1 MKRLS
6 IVFLLIL
13 LFNLHAFSSVKNNG
27 IPFIKNF
34 SKSLYNGGTQNWD
47 IVQTPNDFIYFANNE
62 GVLEFDGTA
71 WRVIPMPNHSGGR
84 SLAVD
89 TTGQVFVGA
98 YNEFGYLKA
107 NDQGKL
113 IYHSLVDLL
122 PKTDREFEEI
132 WQIFPYKKGMIFH
145 SFQKIFYYRDGEISQ
160 IKDENEFHF
169 SFLLGDQFFVKEQ
182 KKGLCLLE
190 GRSVDLVKGGAFFR
204 DKEIVNMLPFSNDSF
219 LILTALNGL
228 YLYDGNKISPWNEK
242 LSRLF
247 KKDEVFTGL
256 AIGDSKFA
264 IGTVRNGVYII
275 NKQGQIIQ
283 NINTKN
289 GLQNNTVL
297 SLFLDHKDNLWIGLD
312 NGIDYLG
319 ISSPLSVFPQ
329 DKDLGAG
336 YASIYYKGFLYLGTN
351 MGLFTR
357 EYDFS
362 QTTANRDRKFELV
375 KNTSG
380 QVWRLQVVDDELIC
394 GHKKGT
400 FIIDKK
406 VGTLIS
412 DVPGGWNYLYKK
424 EYPNVMIGG
433 TYTGLV
439 LFEKTKQTNNRWKF
453 VKKIGGF
460 KESSREMIWND
471 DGSIWM
477 CHDYQGV
484 YRLFLND
491 KFDECIKS
499 QFYGKEAG
507 FQSNFGVDVH
517 KIRGETVFSSS
528 FGFYKYESE
537 SDRFEPHQYLN
548 NLFGSEEP
556 VSKLLEQD
564 NGDVWFFQGE
574 NIGLLKSQVDNS
586 YVMIKKPFAQLKSSF
601 IGVSEN
607 VTVIDKENVLFG
619 NEDGFVHYNPKTSK
633 KYNEPFHVFIREVHL
648 GGSQDSTIYYG
659 TYSNS
664 KEIQFDSESENK
676 IELPFKNNAVSFR
689 YAAPQFSNPELI
701 HYQCQL
707 IGFDENPSDWTN
719 TLQKSYTNLPEGM
732 YVFEVSAQNQYGVN
746 SFKDTFNFTIL
757 PPWYRSHMAYLVYFL
772 FGVFCIYVI
781 NLIVR
786 YRVRLMQ
793 NQLKKKQKEELKLK
807 EQKFREEALISEKE
821 IVQLRNDKLRSEV
834 EFKNRELAGS
844 TMNIIHKNEVLS
856 YSVGELKK
864 ALKKIKD
871 PIALVQVRQLMKT
884 VDAEFNSDQDWEQF
898 EVHFDQVHEDFLKR
912 LRLSYPQL
920 TPKDLRICAYLR
932 MNLSTKEIAPLMNIS
947 VRGVEISRYR
957 LRKKFDITREENL
970 IDFILNI

>member
-1 MKRLS
+1 VRKVICLS
-6 IVFLLIL
+6 LIICL
-13 LFNLHAFSSVKNNG
+13 VVSSAFAEIKSVG

-34 SKSLYNGGTQNWD
+34 PRSIYNGGTQNWD
-47 IVQTPNDFIYFANNE
+47 IAQTPNGFLYFANNE
-62 GVLEFDGTA
+62 GVLEFDGND
-71 WRVIPMPNHSGGR
+71 WHVIPMPNNSAVR
-84 SLAVD
+84 SLTVD
-89 TTGQVFVGA
+89 STGQVFVGA

-107 NDQGKL
+107 SNQGTL

-122 PKTDREFEEI
+122 PKADREFEEI

-160 IKDENEFHF
+160 IESENEFHF
-169 SFLLGDQFFVKEQ
+169 SFLVGDQFFVREQ
-182 KKGLCLLE
+182 KKGLCLLD
-190 GRSVDLVKGGAFFR
+190 GKTIDLVKGGELFH
-204 DKEIVNMLPFSNDSF
+204 DMEIVNLLPFSNETF

-228 YLYDGNKISPWNEK
+228 YLYDGSKISPWNKE

-247 KKDEVFTGL
+247 KKNEVFTGL

-275 NKQGQIIQ
+275 NKDGQIIQ

-297 SLFLDHKDNLWIGLD
+297 SLFLDHKENLWIGLD
-312 NGIDYLG
+312 NGIDYLE

-336 YASIYYKGFLYLGTN
+336 YASIYYNGFLYLGTN

-357 EYDFS
+357 KYDFS
-362 QTTANRDRKFELV
+362 QTKVNVDEKFELV

-380 QVWRLQVVDDELIC
+380 QVWSLQVVDDELIC

-400 FIIDKK
+400 FSIDKK
-406 VGTLIS
+406 LGTLIS
-412 DVPGGWNYLYKK
+412 DVAGGWNYLYKK
-424 EYPNVMIGG
+424 ELPNVMIGG

-439 LFEKTKQTNNRWKF
+439 LYQKSKQTNNRWKF
-453 VKKIGGF
+453 VKRIEGF
-460 KESSREMIWND
+460 NESSREMIWND

-491 KFDECIKS
+491 ALDKCIKY
-499 QFYGKEAG
+499 QFYGKEDG
-507 FQSNFGVDVH
+507 FQSNFGIDVH
-517 KIRGETVFSSS
+517 KIRGETVFSSTN
-528 FGFYKYESE
+528 GFYKYVSG

-548 NLFGSEEP
+548 NLFGREKF
-556 VSKLLEQD
+556 VSKLLEQK

-586 YVMIKKPFAQLKSSF
+586 YEMIKKPFARLKSSF

-607 VTVIDKENVLFG
+607 VTVVDKENVLFG

-633 KYNEPFHVFIREVHL
+633 KYNEPFHAFIREVRL
-648 GGSQDSTIYYG
+648 SGSQDSIIYYG

-664 KEIQFDSESENK
+664 KAIQFDTEGKNR
-676 IELPFKNNAVSFR
+676 IELPYKSNAVRFKYS
-689 YAAPQFSNPELI
+689 APQFSNSELI

-707 IGFDENPSDWTN
+707 IGFDKNPTEWTN
-719 TLQKSYTNLPEGM
+719 TSQKEYTNLPEGK
-732 YVFEVSAQNQYGVN
+732 YVFEVISRNQYGVN
-746 SFKDTFNFTIL
+746 SSKDSFNFTIS
-757 PPWYRSHMAYLVYFL
+757 PPWYRSLVAFLVYFL
-772 FGVFCIYVI
+772 FGILCIYVTYI
-781 NLIVR
+781 SVR
-786 YRVRLMQ
+786 YRMSLMQ
-793 NQLKKKQKEELKLK
+793 NQLKRKQEEELRLK

-871 PIALVQVRQLMKT
+871 PTALVQVRQLMKT
-884 VDAEFNSDQDWEQF
+884 VDAEFNSDQDWDQF
-898 EVHFDQVHEDFLKR
+898 EVHFDQVYEAFLKR
-912 LRLSYPQL
+912 LRLSHPQL

-957 LRKKFDITREENL
+957 LRKKFDLSREENL
-970 IDFILNI
+970 IDFILNV